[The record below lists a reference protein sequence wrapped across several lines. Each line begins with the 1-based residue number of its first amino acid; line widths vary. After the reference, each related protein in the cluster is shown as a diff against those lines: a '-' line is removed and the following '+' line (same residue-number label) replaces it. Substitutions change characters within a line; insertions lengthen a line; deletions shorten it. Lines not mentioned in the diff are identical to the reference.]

1 MKIKVKNYKNS
12 NCAIL
17 FLKGGKI
24 ILSIEIQKKGKQM
37 ENRKVSRPEE
47 VFNLKEVQEIKDA
60 IQEHFLFLGLD
71 RANNIRNISLLGI
84 GTSSH
89 IEIDIKYIVRTA
101 LVTGSDKV
109 ILVHNHP
116 SNLLKPSL
124 EDKEISNITNQLLRA
139 FNIRFLDHI
148 IVGENSYNS
157 MGALELIDEKY
168 ESERTKLIS
177 KITLME
183 ENEKLKDEVVKL
195 KKELKNYKNMRK
207 EAEEEYE

>member
-1 MKIKVKNYKNS
+1 
-12 NCAIL
+12 
-17 FLKGGKI
+17 
-24 ILSIEIQKKGKQM
+24 M

-116 SNLLKPSL
+116 SNSL
-124 EDKEISNITNQLLRA
+124 EPSFQDKEISNITNQLLRA
-139 FNIRFLDHI
+139 FNIQFLDHI

-157 MGALELIDEKY
+157 MGALELIDENY
-168 ESERTKLIS
+168 ESERTKLIN
-177 KITLME
+177 KIILME
-183 ENEKLKDEVVKL
+183 ENEKLKDEVIKL
-195 KKELKNYKNMRK
+195 KKELKKYKNMEK
-207 EAEEEYE
+207 EVEDEYE

>member
-1 MKIKVKNYKNS
+1 MEKRKI
-12 NCAIL
+12 
-17 FLKGGKI
+17 
-24 ILSIEIQKKGKQM
+24 
-37 ENRKVSRPEE
+37 SRPEE

-71 RANNIRNISLLGI
+71 RANNIKNISLLGI

-116 SNLLKPSL
+116 SNSL
-124 EDKEISNITNQLLRA
+124 EPSFQDKEISNITNQLLRA
-139 FNIRFLDHI
+139 FNIQFLDHI

-157 MGALELIDEKY
+157 MGALELIDENY
-168 ESERTKLIS
+168 ESERTKLIN
-177 KITLME
+177 KIILME
-183 ENEKLKDEVVKL
+183 ENEKLKDEVIKL
-195 KKELKNYKNMRK
+195 KKELKKYKNMEK
-207 EAEEEYE
+207 EVEDEYE

>member
-1 MKIKVKNYKNS
+1 
-12 NCAIL
+12 
-17 FLKGGKI
+17 
-24 ILSIEIQKKGKQM
+24 M

-116 SNLLKPSL
+116 SNSLEPSF

-139 FNIRFLDHI
+139 FNIQFLDHI

-157 MGALELIDEKY
+157 MGALELIDENY
-168 ESERTKLIS
+168 ESERTKLIN
-177 KITLME
+177 KIILME
-183 ENEKLKDEVVKL
+183 ENEKLKDEVIKL
-195 KKELKNYKNMRK
+195 KKELKNYRK
-207 EAEEEYE
+207 MEKETEDEYE

>member
-1 MKIKVKNYKNS
+1 
-12 NCAIL
+12 
-17 FLKGGKI
+17 
-24 ILSIEIQKKGKQM
+24 M

-116 SNLLKPSL
+116 SDSL
-124 EDKEISNITNQLLRA
+124 EPSFQDKEISNITNQLLRA
-139 FNIRFLDHI
+139 FNIQFLDHI

-157 MGALELIDEKY
+157 MGALELIDENY
-168 ESERTKLIS
+168 ESERTKLIN
-177 KITLME
+177 KIILME
-183 ENEKLKDEVVKL
+183 ENEKLKDEVIKL
-195 KKELKNYKNMRK
+195 KKELKNYRK
-207 EAEEEYE
+207 MEKETEDEYE

>member
-1 MKIKVKNYKNS
+1 
-12 NCAIL
+12 
-17 FLKGGKI
+17 
-24 ILSIEIQKKGKQM
+24 M
-37 ENRKVSRPEE
+37 ENRKISRPEE

-84 GTSSH
+84 GSSSH

-116 SNLLKPSL
+116 SNSL
-124 EDKEISNITNQLLRA
+124 EPSFQDKEISNITNQLLRA
-139 FNIRFLDHI
+139 FNIQFLDHI

-157 MGALELIDEKY
+157 MGALELIDENY
-168 ESERTKLIS
+168 ESERTKLIN
-177 KITLME
+177 KIILME
-183 ENEKLKDEVVKL
+183 ENEKLKDEVIKL
-195 KKELKNYKNMRK
+195 KKELKKYKNMEK
-207 EAEEEYE
+207 EVEDEYE

>member
-1 MKIKVKNYKNS
+1 
-12 NCAIL
+12 
-17 FLKGGKI
+17 
-24 ILSIEIQKKGKQM
+24 M
-37 ENRKVSRPEE
+37 ENRKISRPEE

-116 SNLLKPSL
+116 SNSL
-124 EDKEISNITNQLLRA
+124 EPSFQDKEISNITNQLLRA
-139 FNIRFLDHI
+139 FNIQFLDHI

-157 MGALELIDEKY
+157 MGVLELIDEKY
-168 ESERTKLIS
+168 ESERTKLIN
-177 KITLME
+177 KVTLME
-183 ENEKLKDEVVKL
+183 ENEKLKDEVIQL
-195 KKELKNYKNMRK
+195 KKELKKYRK
-207 EAEEEYE
+207 MEKETEDEYE

>member
-1 MKIKVKNYKNS
+1 
-12 NCAIL
+12 
-17 FLKGGKI
+17 
-24 ILSIEIQKKGKQM
+24 M
-37 ENRKVSRPEE
+37 ENRKISRPEE

-71 RANNIRNISLLGI
+71 RANNIKNISLLGI

-116 SNLLKPSL
+116 SNSLEPSF

-139 FNIRFLDHI
+139 FNIQFLDHI

-157 MGALELIDEKY
+157 MGALELIDENY
-168 ESERTKLIS
+168 ESERTKLIN
-177 KITLME
+177 KIILME
-183 ENEKLKDEVVKL
+183 ENEKLKDEVIKL
-195 KKELKNYKNMRK
+195 KKELKNYRK
-207 EAEEEYE
+207 MEKETEDEYE

>member
-1 MKIKVKNYKNS
+1 
-12 NCAIL
+12 
-17 FLKGGKI
+17 
-24 ILSIEIQKKGKQM
+24 M
-37 ENRKVSRPEE
+37 ENRKISRPEE

-84 GTSSH
+84 GSSSH

-116 SNLLKPSL
+116 SNSL
-124 EDKEISNITNQLLRA
+124 EPSFQDKEISNITNQLLRA
-139 FNIRFLDHI
+139 FNIQFLDHI

-157 MGALELIDEKY
+157 MGALELIDENY
-168 ESERTKLIS
+168 ESERTKLIN
-177 KITLME
+177 KIILME
-183 ENEKLKDEVVKL
+183 ENEKLKDEVIKL
-195 KKELKNYKNMRK
+195 KKELKNYRK
-207 EAEEEYE
+207 MEKETEDEYE